1 MESNVYVSVDIKAN
15 SWYRGN
21 RYQESLFSGNMYMYE
36 RIIFKE
42 DCVFLIL
49 LKYIKIYIASNES
62 ISFFISSYKFAILK
76 KMNKIVAFFLEVYI
90 NLMFR
95 WNKFS
100 ICRIIFTLDNDSS
113 FLQILEI
120 I

>member
-1 MESNVYVSVDIKAN
+1 
-15 SWYRGN
+15 
-21 RYQESLFSGNMYMYE
+21 MYE

-42 DCVFLIL
+42 NCVFLIL

-95 WNKFS
+95 
-100 ICRIIFTLDNDSS
+100 
-113 FLQILEI
+113 
-120 I
+120 

>member
-1 MESNVYVSVDIKAN
+1 
-15 SWYRGN
+15 
-21 RYQESLFSGNMYMYE
+21 MYE

-95 WNKFS
+95 
-100 ICRIIFTLDNDSS
+100 
-113 FLQILEI
+113 
-120 I
+120 